1 MILSQ
6 NNPEQCKPQLDWK
19 VHRKGGYSNKN
30 TADISWHQSHPEHS
44 LALIDSS
51 DSKTSIA

>member
-6 NNPEQCKPQLDWK
+6 NKPEQCNPHRDWK
-19 VHRKGGYSNKN
+19 VRREGVYSNKN
-30 TADISWHQSHPEHS
+30 TADVTWQQSHPERS